1 MTVQLRFQE
10 GRLQL
15 GGVVNF
21 DNASDVCNQG
31 LVHLRDAGSLIIVDL
46 QGLQSGG
53 SIDVAV
59 LLQWVRAAARAKKQI
74 RFDHVSAKLQAII
87 RVSGLKDVLLLVTP

>member
-21 DNASDVCNQG
+21 DNASDVCKQG
-31 LVHLRDAGSLIIVDL
+31 LLHLRDAGSLIIVDL
-46 QGLQSGG
+46 QGSE
-53 SIDVAV
+53 
-59 LLQWVRAAARAKKQI
+59 
-74 RFDHVSAKLQAII
+74 F
-87 RVSGLKDVLLLVTP
+87 